1 LYPGKFLKFNQ
12 SEWYVENPE
21 QPIRIQKAGN
31 FKFGAL
37 FYERVLI
44 GQNPEG
50 ISKKREMERIKQ
62 KSKVS
67 TVIK

>member
-1 LYPGKFLKFNQ
+1 M
-12 SEWYVENPE
+12 ENPE